1 MGWTIG
7 IPSLKLNK
15 TGTKSKHCGD
25 FASVA
30 AEALKERKGHD
41 PDINQELAAKNIYEG
56 LQTAADLVEY
66 SDAHCSTLRDAS
78 GRPLRKDAVRM
89 CVTIIKPPAAL
100 MATLS
105 EADQKQFLEDGLEKL
120 AEIVGPDNIRSIA
133 WHFDEQGAHV
143 HVFWEPMT
151 EDGRLC
157 AKELHNLT
165 FFNRLNREMPEH
177 LRSKG
182 WDIDDCNAYD
192 AAKEEL
198 MTEKEK
204 AERRQKNGRSSAVY
218 KAAAERE
225 LNEIH
230 HAIDATLDHLD
241 VSIQEFA
248 VQSIENTV
256 NDRSG
261 VYDNILFLMAECDDD
276 RFEELDQEGRELKEE
291 ILQDAVA
298 GAPLR
303 RDLDQQIEN
312 ALSGKKKEMTWEQR
326 QELWDAYKVV
336 SDDFWRVRADLK
348 ADYDSALNDA
358 YSRRR
363 DAMRSY
369 YDAQY
374 MLRRSR
380 GLITMIIATIG
391 ALSAIKREQRIN
403 AQIQDLRK
411 ERDELIQSTASFKK
425 YSNAYREQLKA
436 GKMPFE
442 RYMETMAAVV
452 ETLDQEEKQFRA
464 QNKAVRRGRRIDAR

>member
-41 PDINQELAAKNIYEG
+41 PDINPELAAKNIYEG
-56 LQTAADLVEY
+56 FQTAADLMDY

-89 CVTIIKPPAAL
+89 CVTIIKPPAAF
-100 MATLS
+100 MATLT
-105 EADQKQFLEDGLEKL
+105 EADQKQFLEDGVEKL
-120 AEIVGPDNIRSIA
+120 AEIVGPDNLRSLA

-143 HVFWEPMT
+143 HCFWEPMT

-218 KAAAERE
+218 KAAAQKE
-225 LNEIH
+225 LNEIN
-230 HAIDATLDHLD
+230 HAIDSTLDHLD

-248 VQSIENTV
+248 DRSIEAAVDNE
-256 NDRSG
+256 DG
-261 VYDNILFLMAECDDD
+261 IYDNALFLLTECDDE
-276 RFEELDQEGRELKEE
+276 RFEELDREGRDLKRERLKES
-291 ILQDAVA
+291 LDKTPVS
-298 GAPLR
+298 
-303 RDLDQQIEN
+303 RDLHQLIDD
-312 ALSGKKKEMTWEQR
+312 ARAGRKKNLTWEERQR
-326 QELWDAYKVV
+326 MWDLYKVM
-336 SDDFWRVRADLK
+336 SDHFWRARGDLM
-348 ADYDSALNDA
+348 ADYNVQIGDA

-363 DAMRSY
+363 DALSSY
-369 YDAQY
+369 YDAKC
-374 MLRRSR
+374 MLHRSR
-380 GLITMIIATIG
+380 GLITTIIAVVWMV
-391 ALSAIKREQRIN
+391 SAQDRAERISR
-403 AQIQDLRK
+403 DLESLRK
-411 ERDELIQSTASFKK
+411 ERDDLIRNTATFKK
-425 YSNAYREQLKA
+425 YSNAYREDLKA
-436 GKMPFE
+436 GKLPAMGFVN
-442 RYMETMAAVV
+442 ALSSVV
-452 ETLDQEEKQFRA
+452 GDLDEEYGKVKR
-464 QNKAVRRGRRIDAR
+464 QNRVVQRSTKEESR